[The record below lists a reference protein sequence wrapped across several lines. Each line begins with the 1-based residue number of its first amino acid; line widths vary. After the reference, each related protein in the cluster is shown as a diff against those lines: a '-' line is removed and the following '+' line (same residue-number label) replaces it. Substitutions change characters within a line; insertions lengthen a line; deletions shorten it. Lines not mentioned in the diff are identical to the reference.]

1 MKKPDIDL
9 KKSSE
14 PLFEKIEKLS
24 KVQRILICSGIFL
37 AIIGSFVYFSYLPK
51 IKTQK
56 ILNKEIQN
64 LEKKLTIARKNARD
78 LKKYQNKIK
87 AAKTKF
93 KEVMLSLPEKEE
105 IPSLISAISASGQ
118 ESGLE
123 FLLFQPKGENRKDFY
138 AEIPVSIQV
147 TGNFHNIVLFFDKV
161 ARLSRIVNIK
171 DIEIS
176 GPKQKGKSKTS
187 DSSKLSTSC
196 TAVTYKFV
204 EPVAKKK
211 RPVKTRRKRKK

>member
-37 AIIGSFVYFSYLPK
+37 VIIGSFAYFSYFPK

-56 ILNKEIQN
+56 NLNKEIQN
-64 LEKKLTIARKNARD
+64 LEKKLTIARKNAKD
-78 LKKYQNKIK
+78 LKKYQTKIK
-87 AAKTKF
+87 DAKSKF

-105 IPSLISAISASGQ
+105 IPSLISAISASGL

-123 FLLFQPKGENRKDFY
+123 FLLFQPKGEKRKDFY

-161 ARLSRIVNIK
+161 ARLSRIVNIR
-171 DIEIS
+171 DIKIS
-176 GPKQKGKSKTS
+176 RAKGKGKSKTS

-204 EPVAKKK
+204 EPVSKKK
-211 RPVKTRRKRKK
+211 KPKKKGRKRKK